1 MSHIALALVI
11 ATMFMSHVTEERD
24 VVSAGVRVTYLS
36 IAASLNLNC
45 PPDVVMGCTTI
56 LDGSIEYR

>member
-11 ATMFMSHVTEERD
+11 ATVFMSHVTEERD

-36 IAASLNLNC
+36 IL
-45 PPDVVMGCTTI
+45 P
-56 LDGSIEYR
+56 R